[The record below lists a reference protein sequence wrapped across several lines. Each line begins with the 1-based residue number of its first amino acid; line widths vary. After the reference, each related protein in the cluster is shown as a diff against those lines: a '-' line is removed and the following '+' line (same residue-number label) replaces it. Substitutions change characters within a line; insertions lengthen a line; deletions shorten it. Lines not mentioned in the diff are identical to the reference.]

1 MHTRKCHFRV
11 IYGPPRCL
19 SQLNGYIYIFLFCL
33 ASSGAESADLV
44 SFYRATRGLCCSPYS
59 VCLSD
64 CLSAGRLSVTFV
76 HCIQTADDIVKL
88 LFFWPGSSIILVF
101 DL

>member
-19 SQLNGYIYIFLFCL
+19 SQLNGYIFFFFSVWLRVVQSLQTWSVFTEQRAVFAVAHTVSVCL
-33 ASSGAESADLV
+33 
-44 SFYRATRGLCCSPYS
+44 S

-88 LFFWPGSSIILVF
+88 LFLAR
-101 DL
+101 